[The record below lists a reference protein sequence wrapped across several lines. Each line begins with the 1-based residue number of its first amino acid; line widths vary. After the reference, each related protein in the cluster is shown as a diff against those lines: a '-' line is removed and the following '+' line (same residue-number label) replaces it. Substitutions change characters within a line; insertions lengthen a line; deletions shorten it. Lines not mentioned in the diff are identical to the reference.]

1 MLMCYCHCYCHGQ
14 VVTRERE
21 IVGSNT
27 NASVLSQI
35 WKKLVLRLCL
45 FHAMLLERQQYKSLG
60 WRRPYEFSAADFL
73 STIKQVRGGRV
84 GVGGGRRWAG
94 RGRGGG
100 RSPLRHVPSFTCTHA
115 CRHVHMLGVPHDSCW
130 SGCAT

>member
-84 GVGGGRRWAG
+84 GVGGGAG
-94 RGRGGG
+94 A
-100 RSPLRHVPSFTCTHA
+100 H
-115 CRHVHMLGVPHDSCW
+115 
-130 SGCAT
+130 